1 MRACAVKT
9 GIFSKNEI
17 FLLDK
22 SFSLI
27 FGPIDSLSSI
37 VWSERYFESGTFTLH
52 FPREM
57 IGSFAGAAYVADGE
71 KCGRIEYLVTD
82 EDGGCELGG
91 HLLEVLLSDRRMVGK
106 GSYSGTVTEAVTAA
120 VEANLRELGV
130 VVGESVDIADNVTL
144 PYEWDDLSEWVYSVL
159 KPYGASYRITLDWQ
173 TMKPVFAVVKGAD
186 RSSESLS
193 DTSADTQPAIFSASF
208 GNIVS
213 ISLEQDSA
221 DYKNVAYVEGSDGTV
236 AAVDNSG
243 GGERRE
249 IYKKASDI
257 APSKFQNTAAY
268 EAALRTRG
276 AETLAKYPK
285 GLFVSAETDIDALPR
300 YGTDY
305 SLGDIC
311 DVVDEDLGLSYA
323 LRLTAVDTVY
333 ENGLCLIC
341 PSFGEE
347 ISRIKRVMAK

>member
-1 MRACAVKT
+1 MAM
-9 GIFSKNEI
+9 KNEV
-17 FLLDK
+17 FLLGSD
-22 SFSLI
+22 FSLI
-27 FGPIDSLSSI
+27 FGPIDYFSSV
-37 VWSERYFESGTFTLH
+37 VWSERYFEAGTFTLH

-57 IGSFAGAAYVADGE
+57 IGDFAGAAYVTDGE

-91 HLLEVLLSDRRMVGK
+91 HLLEALLGDRIMFGK

-120 VEANLRELGV
+120 VKANLRELGV
-130 VVGESVDIADNVTL
+130 VIGRSVEISDSVTL

-159 KPYGASYRITLDWQ
+159 KPYGASYKITLDWEM
-173 TMKPVFAVVKGAD
+173 MKPVFTIVKGAD
-186 RSSESLS
+186 RSSDSLE
-193 DTSADTQPAIFSASF
+193 DTPDDTQPAIFSASF

-221 DYKNVAYVEGSDGTV
+221 EYKNVAYIEGSDGTV
-236 AAVDNSG
+236 ATVDDSR

-257 APSKFQNTAAY
+257 SPSKFANTAAY

-276 AETLAKYPK
+276 AETLAKYPR
-285 GLFVSAETDIDALPR
+285 GLFVSAETDTDALPR

-305 SLGDIC
+305 ALGDIC
-311 DVVDEDLGLSYA
+311 DVVDESFGLSYA

-347 ISRIKRVMAK
+347 ISRIKRILEK